1 MKNKIEALKEKLMA
15 MKEYRLLATFIGSL
29 LIFMAVI
36 ALVVIP
42 CWQAQVLYDNEASV
56 LEKTQKSWESFAFS
70 HKEYAK
76 DYASLQAEVKVL
88 RQKLPQTF
96 EAGAAMASL
105 QGMANAS
112 KVKLK
117 AIQQGTQK
125 NRSLLVTN
133 IDVEARGG
141 YGNVLQFLQLVEE
154 KQLTGLDALTL
165 KSNPQG
171 ELILQGRCKSFARQA
186 SLPDVTKKV

>member
-1 MKNKIEALKEKLMA
+1 M
-15 MKEYRLLATFIGSL
+15 
-29 LIFMAVI
+29 
-36 ALVVIP
+36 
-42 CWQAQVLYDNEASV
+42 
-56 LEKTQKSWESFAFS
+56 
-70 HKEYAK
+70 
-76 DYASLQAEVKVL
+76 
-88 RQKLPQTF
+88 RQKLPQTL